1 MPYTTAQIAT
11 QQDVV
16 DTLKEDINWKKDVSY
31 NFIGKGDPAH
41 IWNGTRTEFWADW
54 RTNNPNATWSG
65 LTYDTDTNSM
75 TGTLATEYDDGGTTM
90 LPDVNYNFWKWE
102 MTGAEGYEVD
112 TSGNWAT
119 WISTKES
126 ELATEQATLTT
137 MQNDPA

>member
-1 MPYTTAQIAT
+1 MPYTTDQIAT

-16 DTLKEDINWKKDVSY
+16 DTLKEDINWVKDVSY
-31 NFIGKGDPAH
+31 NFVGKGTFGH
-41 IWNGTRTEFWADW
+41 SWNGTRTAFWADW

-65 LTYDTDTNSM
+65 LTYDADTSSM
-75 TGTLATEYDDGGTTM
+75 TGTLASEYDDGGTTM
-90 LPDVNYNFWKWE
+90 FPDVNYNFWKWE

-137 MQNDPA
+137 MQNDPV